1 MNKILYDK
9 DNSDINSNQTY
20 KLNNNYLNNNNK
32 QNVKKIVKNYYYIK
46 LILKYILFVYLNI
59 NKLLLKLII
68 LNC

>member
-1 MNKILYDK
+1 MDKTLYDK
-9 DNSDINSNQTY
+9 DNNDINSNQTY

-46 LILKYILFVYLNI
+46 LILKYILFIYLNI

-68 LNC
+68 LN